1 MASFDE
7 SVRSLRAAA
16 EPTRLRLLAI
26 CAAGE
31 LTVGEIGSVLGQSQP
46 RVSRHL
52 KLLCDVGLLRR
63 FREGHWVYYRVPTQG
78 RGAEQA
84 AQLLAGIETDDHV
97 LRRDRERAVL
107 VREERARLATEELAA
122 AADAHTRADQSAAD
136 EELRVALLEELGPE
150 TLGELLDIGTGT
162 GRILHWLAPHAREA
176 VGVDLSSE
184 ALRVAR
190 TSVHAAGLR
199 HCMLQQADMHELPF
213 EARSFDVITIDRV
226 LADARRP
233 VLALKEAARLLRA
246 GGRLLVIEDYDK
258 LDLANPATGS
268 HALRNLRDWL
278 TDAGF
283 ETHRLRPLD
292 TAGRH
297 LVIALSRHRA
307 SLAAA
312 A

>member
-16 EPTRLRLLAI
+16 EPTRLRILAI

-52 KLLCDVGLLRR
+52 KLLCDVGLLLR

-97 LRRDRERAVL
+97 LKRDRERAAQ
-107 VREERARLATEELAA
+107 VREERARLAVEEMAA

-136 EELRVALLEELGPE
+136 EELRAALLEELGPA

-190 TSVHAAGLR
+190 TSVHAAGLH

-258 LDLANPATGS
+258 LDVANAATGS

-278 TDAGF
+278 TEAGF
-283 ETHRLRPLD
+283 ETQRLRPLD

>member
-1 MASFDE
+1 MASFEE

-16 EPTRLRLLAI
+16 EPTRLRILAI
-26 CAAGE
+26 CAVGE
-31 LTVGEIGSVLGQSQP
+31 LTVGEIGSVLAQSQP

-52 KLLCDVGLLRR
+52 KLLCDVGLLLR

-78 RGAEQA
+78 RGAEQT
-84 AQLLAGIETDDHV
+84 AQLLAWIETDDNV
-97 LRRDRERAVL
+97 LKLDRERATQ
-107 VREERARLATEELAA
+107 VREERARLAAEELSA
-122 AADAHTRADQSAAD
+122 AADAHSKADESAD
-136 EELRVALLEELGPE
+136 EELRAVLLEELGPA

-162 GRILHWLAPHAREA
+162 GRILRWLAPHAREA

-190 TSVHAAGLR
+190 TSVHAAGLH

-233 VLALKEAARLLRA
+233 VLALKEAARLLRF
-246 GGRLLVIEDYDK
+246 GGRLLIVEDYDK
-258 LDLANPATGS
+258 LDATNPASGS
-268 HALRNLRDWL
+268 HALRCLREWL
-278 TDAGF
+278 ADAGF
-283 ETHRLRPLD
+283 ETQRLRPLD

-297 LVIALSRHRA
+297 LLVALSRHRA
-307 SLAAA
+307 SLPVAA
-312 A
+312 